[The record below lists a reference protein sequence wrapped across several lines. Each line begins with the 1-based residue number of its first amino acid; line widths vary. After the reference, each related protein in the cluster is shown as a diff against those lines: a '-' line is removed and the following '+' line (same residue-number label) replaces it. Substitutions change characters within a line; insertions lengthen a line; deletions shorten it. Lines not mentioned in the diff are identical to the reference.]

1 MAEHK
6 TQNFNRYKSN
16 YHWITATTAH
26 QIWRVRV
33 MVLNDTFNILVIS
46 WRYSLVGFIGGGNRS
61 TQRKPPTCRKSLT
74 NFIT

>member
-26 QIWRVRV
+26 QI
-33 MVLNDTFNILVIS
+33 
-46 WRYSLVGFIGGGNRS
+46 
-61 TQRKPPTCRKSLT
+61 
-74 NFIT
+74 